1 MTPHADLVAR
11 LLREL
16 VTLVRGECPALLNED
31 SGGDA
36 RLSLAIDDALAALPP
51 PADPPHDCEAW
62 RLEGL
67 GCARCNKADPP
78 ALVALVREEWRKA
91 VYPHH
96 DAATFSQ
103 YLADTTAPG
112 WDDVRV
118 EVAAVER
125 IAFMLVAYPLPAAPP
140 VTDTCRQCGDVTEQ
154 GRQYCT
160 ACAILPPF
168 PPRSAVTDTPQGWQ
182 PIETAPKDGTIIRV
196 FAEHEFDPGPEQY
209 FAYWRRDA
217 RYTSGGV
224 WQDRDRE
231 IIVHPDATHWM
242 PCEAAPPQEDQ

>member
-1 MTPHADLVAR
+1 MPAQKGSPKPPGSGRKPGTPEAE
-11 LLREL
+11 LL
-16 VTLVRGECPALLNED
+16 
-31 SGGDA
+31 
-36 RLSLAIDDALAALPP
+36 
-51 PADPPHDCEAW
+51 
-62 RLEGL
+62 
-67 GCARCNKADPP
+67 
-78 ALVALVREEWRKA
+78 
-91 VYPHH
+91 
-96 DAATFSQ
+96 
-103 YLADTTAPG
+103 
-112 WDDVRV
+112 
-118 EVAAVER
+118 
-125 IAFMLVAYPLPAAPP
+125 AYPLPAAPP
-140 VTDTCRQCGDVTEQ
+140 VPDTCRQCGDVTEQ